1 MTTLLIVTGATTL
14 VCAFFYALERVDAFL
29 SGRDW

>member
-1 MTTLLIVTGATTL
+1 MTTILIVTGATTL
-14 VCAFFYALERVDAFL
+14 VCAFFYALERFYAFI